1 MHVVR
6 ILIWIIAKSDNLDHY
21 FTIGADFMAMHDD
34 SRALSDARPFDR
46 RDGQLEA
53 LGRSESAAQVRDR
66 IACYPGAVR
75 MPANGVELYVVRNF
89 LTLDECGAL
98 IALIDAD
105 RVPSPVVGDAAVS
118 PHRTSE
124 TCYLYPGPAP
134 VTAVETKLD
143 QLTGLE
149 PGYGEAL
156 QGQRY
161 AVGQEFKP
169 HHDYFDTAQPYWL
182 DQVTMGGQ
190 RTWSAMTFLNEP
202 EAGGRTNFPTAGL
215 AIAPKAGNLVIWN
228 NMDDYGAPNP
238 GSLHQ
243 GMPVEQGVKYVLT
256 KWYRERPW
264 CQ

>member
-1 MHVVR
+1 M
-6 ILIWIIAKSDNLDHY
+6 ANLDDPCPM
-21 FTIGADFMAMHDD
+21 FETRSA
-34 SRALSDARPFDR
+34 DR
-46 RDGQLEA
+46 RDGQIEA
-53 LGRSESAAQVRDR
+53 LGRANSAAQVRDQ
-66 IACYPGAVR
+66 ILCYLGAVR
-75 MPANGVELYVVRNF
+75 MPACGMELYIVRDF
-89 LTLDECGAL
+89 LTLDECAAL
-98 IALIDAD
+98 IALIDGA
-105 RVPSPVVGDAAVS
+105 RVPSPVVGDAPVS

-143 QLTGLE
+143 LLTGLE
-149 PGYGEAL
+149 PRYGEAL

-169 HHDYFDTAQPYWL
+169 HHDFFDTGQPYWL

-215 AIAPKAGNLVIWN
+215 AITPKAGNLVIWN
-228 NMDDYGAPNP
+228 NMDEYGAPNP

>member
-1 MHVVR
+1 MANIDDPCPMFETR
-6 ILIWIIAKSDNLDHY
+6 SADH
-21 FTIGADFMAMHDD
+21 
-34 SRALSDARPFDR
+34 
-46 RDGQLEA
+46 RDGQIEA
-53 LGRSESAAQVRDR
+53 LGRANSAAQVRDQ
-66 IACYPGAVR
+66 ILCYLGAVR
-75 MPANGVELYVVRNF
+75 MPANGMELYIVRDF
-89 LTLDECGAL
+89 LTLDECAAL
-98 IALIDAD
+98 IALIDGA
-105 RVPSPVVGDAAVS
+105 RVPSPVVGDAPVS

-143 QLTGLE
+143 LLTGLE
-149 PGYGEAL
+149 PRYGEAL

-169 HHDYFDTAQPYWL
+169 HHDFFDTGQPYWL

-202 EAGGRTNFPTAGL
+202 EAGGRTNFPTARL
-215 AIAPKAGNLVIWN
+215 AITPKAGNLVIWN
-228 NMDDYGAPNP
+228 NMDEYGAPNA

>member
-1 MHVVR
+1 MTQFSNAVAPNGQTTVDLR
-6 ILIWIIAKSDNLDHY
+6 
-21 FTIGADFMAMHDD
+21 D
-34 SRALSDARPFDR
+34 SHI
-46 RDGQLEA
+46 EA
-53 LGRSESAAQVRDR
+53 LARSSSAAWVRDHVTG
-66 IACYPGAVR
+66 YPDAVR

-89 LTLDECGAL
+89 LAPEECAAL
-98 IALIDAD
+98 IALIDAN
-105 RVPSPVVGDAAVS
+105 RVPSPVVGTGTAS
-118 PHRTSE
+118 SHRTSE

-134 VTAVETKLD
+134 VTAVEAKLD
-143 QLTGLE
+143 LLTGLE
-149 PGYGEAL
+149 PRYGEAL

-169 HHDYFDTAQPYWL
+169 HHDYFDTAQAYWH

-202 EAGGRTNFPTAGL
+202 EAGGRTNFPSLGVM
-215 AIAPKAGNLVIWN
+215 IAPKAGNLVIWN
-228 NMDDYGAPNP
+228 NMDEFGAPNP
-238 GSLHQ
+238 ASLHQ

>member
-1 MHVVR
+1 MSKNSSSDGGGGHVAQENRQELTPAFVNY
-6 ILIWIIAKSDNLDHY
+6 L
-21 FTIGADFMAMHDD
+21 G
-34 SRALSDARPFDR
+34 
-46 RDGQLEA
+46 DGHLEA
-53 LGRSESAAQVRDR
+53 LARTESATSVREW

-75 MPANGVELYVVRNF
+75 MPANAVELYIVRDF
-89 LTLDECGAL
+89 LTSAECAAL
-98 IALIDAD
+98 IASIDAN
-105 RVPSPVVGDAAVS
+105 RVPSPVVSDDPVPS
-118 PHRTSE
+118 YRTSE
-124 TCYLYPGPAP
+124 TCYLYPGPDD

-143 QLTGLE
+143 ALTGLD
-149 PGYGEAL
+149 PIFGEAL

-169 HHDYFDTAQPYWL
+169 HHDFFDTGQLYWN

-202 EAGGRTNFPTAGL
+202 EAGGRTNFPTAGVM
-215 AIAPKAGNLVIWN
+215 IAPKAGNLVIWN
-228 NMDDYGAPNP
+228 NMDEFGVPNA

-243 GMPVEQGVKYVLT
+243 GMPVERGVKYVLT

>member
-1 MHVVR
+1 MTEFLATNAVHAGLSPDWDRPDAPV
-6 ILIWIIAKSDNLDHY
+6 D
-21 FTIGADFMAMHDD
+21 
-34 SRALSDARPFDR
+34 ALARS
-46 RDGQLEA
+46 Q
-53 LGRSESAAQVRDR
+53 SAAQVRDR
-66 IACYPGAVR
+66 IACYPNAVR
-75 MPANGVELYVVRNF
+75 MPANGVELYIVRNF
-89 LTLDECGAL
+89 LTLEECAAL
-98 IALIDAD
+98 IALIDAN
-105 RVPSPVVGDAAVS
+105 RVPSPVVSDDPVPS
-118 PHRTSE
+118 YRTSE
-124 TCYLYPGPAP
+124 TCYLYPGPPP

-143 QLTGLE
+143 LLTELE
-149 PGYGEAL
+149 PRYGEAL

-169 HHDYFDTAQPYWL
+169 HHDFFDTGQQYWQ

-202 EAGGRTNFPTAGL
+202 QAGGRTNFPSAGL
-215 AIAPKAGNLVIWN
+215 MIAPKAGNLVIWN
-228 NMDDYGAPNP
+228 NMDEYGAPNP

>member
-1 MHVVR
+1 M
-6 ILIWIIAKSDNLDHY
+6 
-21 FTIGADFMAMHDD
+21 ADIDVPC
-34 SRALSDARPFDR
+34 STLETRSPDR
-46 RDGQLEA
+46 RDGQIEA
-53 LGRSESAAQVRDR
+53 LGRANSAAQVRDQ
-66 IACYPGAVR
+66 ILCYLGAVR
-75 MPANGVELYVVRNF
+75 MPANGMELYIVRDF
-89 LTLDECGAL
+89 LTLDECAAL
-98 IALIDAD
+98 IALIDGA
-105 RVPSPVVGDAAVS
+105 RVPSPVVGDAPVS

-134 VTAVETKLD
+134 VTPVETKLD
-143 QLTGLE
+143 LLTGLE
-149 PGYGEAL
+149 PRYGEAL

-169 HHDYFDTAQPYWL
+169 HHDFFDTGQPYWL
-182 DQVTMGGQ
+182 DQVPMGGQ

-215 AIAPKAGNLVIWN
+215 AITPKAGNLVIWN
-228 NMDDYGAPNP
+228 NMDEYGAPNP

>member
-1 MHVVR
+1 MSAPASG
-6 ILIWIIAKSDNLDHY
+6 LE
-21 FTIGADFMAMHDD
+21 
-34 SRALSDARPFDR
+34 LSPPDR
-46 RDGQLEA
+46 RDGNIEA
-53 LGRSESAAQVRDR
+53 LGRTESAAEVRER
-66 IACYPGAVR
+66 IACYPDAVR
-75 MPANGVELYVVRNF
+75 MPATGVELYIVRNF
-89 LTLDECGAL
+89 LTLDECAAL
-98 IALIDAD
+98 IAMIDAN
-105 RVPSPVVGDAAVS
+105 RVPSPVVGDATAS
-118 PHRTSE
+118 AHRTSE

-149 PGYGEAL
+149 PCYGEAL

-169 HHDYFDTAQPYWL
+169 HHDFFDTGQPYWQ
-182 DQVTMGGQ
+182 DQVAMGGQ

-202 EAGGRTNFPTAGL
+202 EAGGRTNYPTAGV
-215 AIAPKAGNLVIWN
+215 AITPKAGNLVIWN
-228 NMDDYGAPNP
+228 NMDEYGAPNA

-243 GMPVEQGVKYVLT
+243 GMPVERGVKYVLT

>member
-1 MHVVR
+1 M
-6 ILIWIIAKSDNLDHY
+6 ILIVILVSIADLMTNLDSL
-21 FTIGADFMAMHDD
+21 GAN
-34 SRALSDARPFDR
+34 SDARSTDR
-46 RDGQLEA
+46 RDGQIEA
-53 LGRSESAAQVRDR
+53 LGRANSAEQVRDR
-66 IACYPGAVR
+66 ILCYPGAVR
-75 MPANGVELYVVRNF
+75 MPANSMELYIVRDF
-89 LTLDECGAL
+89 LTLDECAAV
-98 IALIDAD
+98 IALIEAN
-105 RVPSPVVGDAAVS
+105 RVPSPVVGDAPVS

-134 VTAVETKLD
+134 VTAVESKLD
-143 QLTGLE
+143 LLTGLE
-149 PGYGEAL
+149 PRYGEAL

-169 HHDYFDTAQPYWL
+169 HHDFFDTQQPYWL

-202 EAGGRTNFPTAGL
+202 EAGGRTNYPTAGVM
-215 AIAPKAGNLVIWN
+215 IAPKAGNLVIWN
-228 NMDDYGAPNP
+228 NMDEYGAPNS